1 MTWPFSRLTVRARLA
16 GAFAGL
22 ILITGATVIAVIYL
36 LLERNVDAKSRL
48 LAVPGTAKPL
58 TVITTKP
65 TDVTMTGSD
74 RVNVQKVISSDRYDT
89 LHHLLMTSGVVLAVL
104 VGVAALVGWWLSGRV
119 LRPLHQITATA
130 HRLSETNL
138 HERIGLPGPSDELKD
153 LADTFDAMLE
163 RLDQAFAG
171 QRRFVANAS
180 HELRTPLAVQRTAL
194 QIGLADPVP
203 DHVAKVREELLTVNR
218 RSEHLIEGLLLLARS
233 EDGLAEY
240 AAVGLHTVVAEV
252 TAQHTAAAKAA
263 GVRLLV
269 DTEPV
274 HVRGDRVLLTH
285 LVTNLVQNA
294 VRYNHAGGTVE
305 VRAGPSGLDVRNTG
319 PEVPTDLIE
328 ELLEPF
334 TRGPDVRASHREG
347 LGLGLSIVRS
357 ITRAHGGTLT
367 VRPAAQGGL
376 EIGVRLPTLRDGE

>member
-1 MTWPFSRLTVRARLA
+1 VL
-16 GAFAGL
+16 
-22 ILITGATVIAVIYL
+22 
-36 LLERNVDAKSRL
+36 RL
-48 LAVPGTAKPL
+48 L
-58 TVITTKP
+58 
-65 TDVTMTGSD
+65 VTMTATV
-74 RVNVQKVISSDRYDT
+74 RRISADDLDQR
-89 LHHLLMTSGVVLAVL
+89 LAASG
-104 VGVAALVGWWLSGRV
+104 
-119 LRPLHQITATA
+119 P
-130 HRLSETNL
+130 
-138 HERIGLPGPSDELKD
+138 DDDLKE
-153 LADTFDAMLE
+153 LADTFDDLLDRLE
-163 RLDQAFAG
+163 AAFGA

-376 EIGVRLPTLRDGE
+376 EIGVRLPAVRDDH

>member
-1 MTWPFSRLTVRARLA
+1 MTRPFPRLTVRARLA

-22 ILITGATVIAVIYL
+22 ILVTGALVISVMYL
-36 LLERNVDAKSRL
+36 LLKRNVDAKSKL

-58 TVITTKP
+58 TITTAGP
-65 TDVTMTGSD
+65 AGMPLTGND
-74 RVNVQKVISSDRYDT
+74 RVNVQKVISTDRYDT
-89 LHHLLMTSGVVLAVL
+89 LHHLLMTSGMVLAVL

-119 LRPLHQITATA
+119 LRPLHKITATA

-138 HERIGLPGPSDELKD
+138 HERIHLQGPRDELKD
-153 LADTFDAMLE
+153 LADTFDAMLQ

-218 RSEHLIEGLLLLARS
+218 RSEHLIEGLLLLAHS
-233 EDGLAEY
+233 EDGLGDCAV
-240 AAVGLHTVVAEV
+240 VGLHTLVTEV
-252 TAQHTAAAKAA
+252 TAQHTAEAKAA
-263 GVRLLV
+263 DVRLLV

-285 LVTNLVQNA
+285 LITNLVQNA
-294 VRYNHAGGTVE
+294 LRYNHAGGTVE
-305 VRAGPSGLDVRNTG
+305 VRAGRRGLRVSNTG
-319 PEVPTDLIE
+319 PEVPS
-328 ELLEPF
+328 ELMDELFEPF

-357 ITRAHGGTLT
+357 ITRAHGGSLT
-367 VRPAAQGGL
+367 VRPGPQGGL
-376 EIGVRLPTLRDGE
+376 EIGILLPVVSEE

>member
-1 MTWPFSRLTVRARLA
+1 MTRPFSRLTVRARLA

-22 ILITGATVIAVIYL
+22 ILITGATVIAVMYL
-36 LLERNVDAKSRL
+36 LLKRNVDAKSRL

-58 TVITTKP
+58 TVITAKP
-65 TDVTMTGSD
+65 TDVTLTGSD

-138 HERIGLPGPSDELKD
+138 HERIGLQGPSDELKD

-203 DHVAKVREELLTVNR
+203 DHVAQVREELLTVNR
-218 RSEHLIEGLLLLARS
+218 RSEHLIEGLLMLARS
-233 EDGLAEY
+233 EEGLAEY
-240 AAVGLHTVVAEV
+240 AVVGLHTLVTEV
-252 TAQHTAAAKAA
+252 SVQHTADAEAAD
-263 GVRLLV
+263 VRLLV
-269 DTEPV
+269 DTKPV

-285 LVTNLVQNA
+285 LITNLVQNA
-294 VRYNHAGGTVE
+294 IRYNYAGGTVE
-305 VRAGPSGLDVRNTG
+305 VRIDPTGLEVRNTG
-319 PEVPTDLIE
+319 PEVPKNLVE
-328 ELLEPF
+328 ELFEPF

-376 EIGVRLPTLRDGE
+376 EIGVRLPAVRDDH

>member
-1 MTWPFSRLTVRARLA
+1 MTRPFSRLTVRARLA

-305 VRAGPSGLDVRNTG
+305 VRAGPSGLDVHNTG